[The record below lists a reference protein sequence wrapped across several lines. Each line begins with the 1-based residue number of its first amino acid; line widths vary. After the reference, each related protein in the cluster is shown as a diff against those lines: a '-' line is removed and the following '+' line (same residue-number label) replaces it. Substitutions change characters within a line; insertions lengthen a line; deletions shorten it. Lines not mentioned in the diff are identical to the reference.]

1 MSEAALL
8 KGNIRRRFVLT
19 CHVSSNVTLVPLAAR
34 LVLAYS
40 VCSTSDLHEK
50 FIKITL
56 ALAISF

>member
-1 MSEAALL
+1 MA
-8 KGNIRRRFVLT
+8 
-19 CHVSSNVTLVPLAAR
+19 LVPLAAP

-40 VCSTSDLHEK
+40 VYSISDLHEK